1 MALCLLNRL
10 CDSKY
15 LASWWRKLRLCCI
28 PGHRTWCS
36 CSNDGA
42 ILLTLE
48 YGVTIAGCIT
58 SIHIGSTLGS
68 DWAVGVVDSS
78 VVDSG
83 TSTLGSCTGGLGAS
97 DGAVQRCTDHATFSK
112 KLSVVSP
119 AAKLG
124 VVDDGGLVM
133 SRTILMD
140 DI

>member
-1 MALCLLNRL
+1 MKRCCA
-10 CDSKY
+10 SKY
-15 LASWWRKLRLCCI
+15 LDDLLQKLQLYCTFVRISWCCF
-28 PGHRTWCS
+28 
-36 CSNDGA
+36 SN
-42 ILLTLE
+42 
-48 YGVTIAGCIT
+48 YGNVTSNLGYGFTIAGCIT

-68 DWAVGVVDSS
+68 DWAVGVVDYA

-83 TSTLGSCTGGLGAS
+83 TSTLGSCTGGSGAS

-124 VVDDGGLVM
+124 VFDDGGLVM
-133 SRTILMD
+133 SETILMD

>member
-58 SIHIGSTLGS
+58 SIAIGSTIDSDRAVVVVGS
-68 DWAVGVVDSS
+68 DIVVG
-78 VVDSG
+78 G
-83 TSTLGSCTGGLGAS
+83 FFTLGSCTGGE
-97 DGAVQRCTDHATFSK
+97 F
-112 KLSVVSP
+112 
-119 AAKLG
+119 
-124 VVDDGGLVM
+124 
-133 SRTILMD
+133 
-140 DI
+140 